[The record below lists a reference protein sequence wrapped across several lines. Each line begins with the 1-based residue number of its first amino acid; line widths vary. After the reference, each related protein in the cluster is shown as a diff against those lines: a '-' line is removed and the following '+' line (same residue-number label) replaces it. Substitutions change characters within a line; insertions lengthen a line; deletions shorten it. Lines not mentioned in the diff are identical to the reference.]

1 MGLGGDTS
9 SLEIAP
15 AEAVGPEVPSVLE
28 VAMPETREGDQEGDN
43 PLMVATI
50 PPVAFASVEVRPEFR
65 PAGLGAVNR
74 RSSSSSSSTSRGRS
88 TSVRPAHDRAWQERE
103 RKDRQLGRETKEVA
117 KLQGEVD
124 NLDRQIN
131 DYTQV
136 VSVDATAVYSCR
148 RERDSIKA
156 KETGLLQELAAVRGV
171 LKKKDE
177 KLLAATRGNRLKD
190 TTLQSLKTK
199 RGEAGSLLAGAEAR

>member
-1 MGLGGDTS
+1 M
-9 SLEIAP
+9 
-15 AEAVGPEVPSVLE
+15 
-28 VAMPETREGDQEGDN
+28 
-43 PLMVATI
+43 
-50 PPVAFASVEVRPEFR
+50 
-65 PAGLGAVNR
+65 
-74 RSSSSSSSTSRGRS
+74 
-88 TSVRPAHDRAWQERE
+88 
-103 RKDRQLGRETKEVA
+103 A

-171 LKKKDE
+171 LKKKVIV
-177 KLLAATRGNRLKD
+177 LH
-190 TTLQSLKTK
+190 
-199 RGEAGSLLAGAEAR
+199 

>member
-1 MGLGGDTS
+1 MGLGGETS
-9 SLEIAP
+9 SLVIAP

-74 RSSSSSSSTSRGRS
+74 RSSSSSSNTSRGRS

-171 LKKKDE
+171 LKKKVIV
-177 KLLAATRGNRLKD
+177 LH
-190 TTLQSLKTK
+190 
-199 RGEAGSLLAGAEAR
+199 